1 MAVATRVNSVV
12 SVFFESFYRQAD
24 SFAAVQAVESA
35 WREVG
40 AEPEVEF
47 QLESVPL
54 VSHLKEKVTAAEKAC
69 SGAVCA
75 ALEAARLVASYHRDS
90 DPRVAEVVAS
100 AFAMA
105 LEFDRHQI
113 EPPEGNSSWF
123 SFESRGQADLAD
135 RVLRGDIQPEP
146 PAQYEL
152 RFKAG
157 EESMAYR
164 RALKKWIMADR

>member
-1 MAVATRVNSVV
+1 MI
-12 SVFFESFYRQAD
+12 SVFFESFYKQAD

-47 QLESVPL
+47 QLESIPL
-54 VSHLKEKVTAAEKAC
+54 VSRLEEKATAAEKAC
-69 SGAVCA
+69 SGAVRS

-90 DPRVAEVVAS
+90 DSRVAEVVAS
-100 AFAMA
+100 AFTVA

-113 EPPEGNSSWF
+113 EPPNESSSWF
-123 SFESRGQADLAD
+123 SFEGRGQIDLAD
-135 RVLRGDIQPEP
+135 RVLFGGARLDP
-146 PAQYEL
+146 PMQYEL

-157 EESMAYR
+157 EDSMAYR
-164 RALKKWIMADR
+164 RALKKWIAADR